1 MISKDELTPNERTV
15 LQSEAHLCGRSL
27 GFCYLLALGGHLGI
41 HRFYMKRNKSA
52 ALQLLLF
59 VLAAT
64 AHMAARTSL
73 QEWNNAMLYYGM
85 MAVCV
90 ILFGGLTVWVI
101 VDLFLLPGMVKC
113 WNARV
118 ERDLM
123 AQIIA
128 MRRSNP

>member
-1 MISKDELTPNERTV
+1 MISKDELTPTERVV

-41 HRFYMKRNKSA
+41 HRFYMKRYKSA
-52 ALQLLLF
+52 TLQLLLF

-64 AHMAARTSL
+64 AHMAARVSL
-73 QEWNNAMLYYGM
+73 QSLNNDILYYGM
-85 MAVCV
+85 MVV
-90 ILFGGLTVWVI
+90 FFFLFGGLTVWVL

-113 WNARV
+113 WNERV

-128 MRRSNP
+128 MRRSCP